1 MGVAGNFG
9 SWIARQIGP
18 SLWQRVATEAASPTP
33 ADGQTLTRKPIAQA
47 QVLWLVGKTGAGK
60 TSIVRALTGEAGA
73 EIGAGWKPCTRTAR
87 LYELPA
93 GPFVLRFLDTRG
105 LGEPGYDPTDDIQAA
120 EAQATAMIA
129 LVKSDDMDL
138 AELVRIVAAA
148 RRRHPH
154 WPVIVVQTTLHAHY
168 PLGRRDHPMPYPFT
182 GGPDDDANPTI
193 PEDLRRA
200 LADQRRQFAALPG
213 DPPRFVPIDLT
224 PPEDGFASPD
234 YGIEALRDA
243 VADAGIEIIGRLH
256 RLHLQAENE
265 PIARAARTLVLG
277 YATVAAGGGGAPV
290 PGAGAAVL
298 VSTVA
303 LMLRALADRYG
314 VPLTAAHLAALGSA
328 IGAGALAQWGAR
340 YGVREL
346 IKLVPGAGT
355 VLAGALNAAAAFALV
370 YALGQAACVYFGRVR
385 AGRTSPP
392 EEVRQ
397 AFQHALAEAFRRRKE
412 AEP

>member
-1 MGVAGNFG
+1 MAWVGDVG
-9 SWIARQIGP
+9 SWIAQRVGP
-18 SLWQRVATEAASPTP
+18 RLWQRVATEAAAPTP
-33 ADGQTLTRKPIAQA
+33 ADAETLTRKAIAQA

-60 TSIVRALTGEAGA
+60 TSIVRALTGETGA

-93 GPFVLRFLDTRG
+93 GPYVLRFLDTRG
-105 LGEPGYDPTDDIQAA
+105 LGEPGYDPADDIQAA

-129 LVKSDDMDL
+129 VVKSDDMTL
-138 AELVRIVAAA
+138 AELVRIAAAA

-154 WPVIVVQTTLHAHY
+154 WPVIVAQTTLHAHY
-168 PLGRRDHPMPYPFT
+168 APGRRDHPMPYPFT
-182 GGPDDDANPTI
+182 GGQGDDANPTI

-200 LADQRRQFAALPG
+200 LADQRARFSSLPG

-224 PPEDGFASPD
+224 LPEEGFAPPD
-234 YGIEALRDA
+234 YGIEALRHA

-256 RLHLQAENE
+256 KLHLEAENE
-265 PIARAARTLVLG
+265 AIARAARTLVLG
-277 YATVAAGGGGAPV
+277 YATAAAGGGGAPV
-290 PGAGAAVL
+290 PVAGAAVL
-298 VSTVA
+298 VSTAA

-346 IKLVPGAGT
+346 LKLVPGVGT
-355 VLAGALNAAAAFALV
+355 VLAGAMNAAAAFALI
-370 YALGQAACVYFGRVR
+370 YALGGAALSYFGDVR
-385 AGRTSPP
+385 AKRTPVP

-397 AFQHALAEAFRRRKE
+397 AFLHCLHGAFRMRGE
-412 AEP
+412 ATP